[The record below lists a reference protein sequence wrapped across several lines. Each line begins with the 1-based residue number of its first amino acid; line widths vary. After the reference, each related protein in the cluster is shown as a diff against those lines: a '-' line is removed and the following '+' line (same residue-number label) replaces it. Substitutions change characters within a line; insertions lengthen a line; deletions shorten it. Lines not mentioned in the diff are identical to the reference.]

1 MSRKQ
6 QKEISEANRDDL
18 LPVVTE
24 PKTPEEMRRKG
35 NFLIKQ
41 FSNPQGPL
49 LTADGKSTVLG
60 LSAIAWGE
68 AAPKNSAAAHL
79 LAKKGE
85 ELIARAAHD
94 SKKS

>member
-6 QKEISEANRDDL
+6 QKEISKANNDE
-18 LPVVTE
+18 LPPDATQ
-24 PKTPEEMRRKG
+24 PKTPAEMRRKG
-35 NFLIKQ
+35 DFLLKQ

-49 LTADGKSTVLG
+49 LTPEGKSTVLG

-68 AAPKNSAAAHL
+68 AAPKNAAAAHR

-85 ELIARAAHD
+85 ALIARADHD
-94 SKKS
+94 SKKT

>member
-6 QKEISEANRDDL
+6 QKEISEANQDDL
-18 LPVVTE
+18 GAKVTE
-24 PKTPEEMRRKG
+24 PKTPQEMRRKG
-35 NFLIKQ
+35 NFLVRQ

-49 LTADGKSTVLG
+49 LTPGGKSTVLG
-60 LSAIAWGE
+60 LSAIKWGE

-85 ELIARAAHD
+85 KLIAKADHD